1 MQKHGERRRECR
13 ADGVCSALKQKQRKA
28 RVIEELNK
36 KKIEGEFSSAYCVP
50 NLLAPL

>member
-36 KKIEGEFSSAYCVP
+36 KIEFSSAYCVP

>member
-1 MQKHGERRRECR
+1 MEKEGENVGLM
-13 ADGVCSALKQKQRKA
+13 AFVLPFVLKQKQRKA
-28 RVIEELNK
+28 RVIEELN